1 MVGLVSEQHEQCGL
15 PLLPPTLSA
24 TGMRA
29 RFRDAVGAVTLAAAV
44 TCSAAGTV
52 TLANVAEQLQAK
64 ARAKAARGRQ
74 MLAKWRGGGIERYWS
89 AWRSLAA
96 ACKQWRRT
104 ERELALPLLRAE
116 LGTTQL

>member
-1 MVGLVSEQHEQCGL
+1 
-15 PLLPPTLSA
+15 
-24 TGMRA
+24 
-29 RFRDAVGAVTLAAAV
+29 
-44 TCSAAGTV
+44 
-52 TLANVAEQLQAK
+52 
-64 ARAKAARGRQ
+64 